1 MSAALIRVAILAVAL
16 FIAALLVP
24 DIVVEWSD
32 DAEGIVVTL
41 LILALVF
48 GLVNGFIRPIARL
61 VSVPLNVA
69 SLGLFSVVLNAA
81 LLLLVAFAVDIVFGP
96 LMVIGGFPPELSL
109 GAVATAA
116 LGSFIISAIGTALT
130 ILIPDA

>member
-1 MSAALIRVAILAVAL
+1 MTARLIRVVI
-16 FIAALLVP
+16 IAAALLITTLLVP
-24 DIVVEWSD
+24 DIVVEWSEE
-32 DAEGIVVTL
+32 AEGIAITL

-69 SLGLFSVVLNAA
+69 TLGLFSVVLNAA
-81 LLLLVAFAVDIVFGP
+81 LLLLVAFSVDLVFGP
-96 LMVIGGFPPELSL
+96 LMVIGGFPPDLSL
-109 GAVATAA
+109 EAIGAAA
-116 LGSFIISAIGTALT
+116 VGSFIISATSAALT